1 MENRLFEIE
10 YRLVLLDDTFMQT
23 KTHVVAKNKEKA
35 LDKLSLWRQTQ
46 MLNYKEIEYLEIE
59 EFHYNVIN

>member
-1 MENRLFEIE
+1 M
-10 YRLVLLDDTFMQT
+10 DDTFMQT